1 VHLVPQR
8 DDGRAARLRGGDWR
22 GHKERLVRE
31 GEAHAAV
38 VFDGEAAVGWCQYGS
53 PEELPGITHRKE
65 V

>member
-1 VHLVPQR
+1 V
-8 DDGRAARLRGGDWR
+8 GRLRGGDWR

-38 VFDGEAAVGWCQYGS
+38 VFDGEAAVGWWQYGS